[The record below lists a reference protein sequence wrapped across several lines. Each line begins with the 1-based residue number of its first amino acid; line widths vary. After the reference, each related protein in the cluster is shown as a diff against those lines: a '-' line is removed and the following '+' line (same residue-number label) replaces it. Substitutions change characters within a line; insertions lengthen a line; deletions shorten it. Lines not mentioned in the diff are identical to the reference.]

1 MQDKLTMT
9 REQMRTGV
17 EVSNAGK
24 KNEGKHKRWRRGT
37 RKRSKEQNFF
47 LVRVSMERETGV

>member
-24 KNEGKHKRWRRGT
+24 KNEGKA
-37 RKRSKEQNFF
+37 
-47 LVRVSMERETGV
+47 